1 MNSNK
6 FDIIILF
13 NLGILLI
20 LIEGSMRCIIGLILI
35 GLSIC
40 IYLISKGYILLS
52 LLLLL
57 SLVSICI
64 ILYII
69 KYNTSNIYKSQDF
82 QSILLILY
90 SMILSMNQNDSNV
103 INNIE
108 IFGYILLFESN
119 IFILFLLLILF
130 IFIIICSKFSNQITI
145 CYNIHYWNVMNYVIM
160 NGMILF
166 GIALLLCYV
175 PVIIRYKSKIYK
187 SSNDI
192 YEVGIGVNMS
202 NSIFHSISINIGQYN
217 IYYYIYLFIYLDLVI
232 NIIIIS
238 YFLSVS
244 SVLIISFII
253 IFVSYYLVE

>member
-1 MNSNK
+1 MISNK
-6 FDIIILF
+6 FDIIILL
-13 NLGILLI
+13 NIGILFI
-20 LIEGSMRCIIGLILI
+20 FIEGSMRCIIGLILI
-35 GLSIC
+35 GFSIC

-69 KYNTSNIYKSQDF
+69 KYNTSNIYKSSSF
-82 QSILLILY
+82 HSILLILY
-90 SMILSMNQNDSNV
+90 SMILSMNHLDSNV

-119 IFILFLLLILF
+119 ILIFFLIFILFVFLQ
-130 IFIIICSKFSNQITI
+130 ICSKFSNKITI
-145 CYNIHYWNVMNYVIM
+145 CYQIHYWNIMNYVIM

-166 GIALLLCYV
+166 GIALFLCYV

-217 IYYYIYLFIYLDLVI
+217 IYYYIYIFIYLDLVI

-238 YFLSVS
+238 YFISITSVI
-244 SVLIISFII
+244 IISFII
-253 IFVSYYLVE
+253 IFVSYYLV